1 MGKNYWMIVDSA
13 ERYAELKEK
22 DFSIYGVGSK
32 FRRRAQRMQPDDQVI
47 FYIRGMRK
55 WSATAVIKSK
65 YFTDDSKIWEP
76 GPNGENYPYRVKMAP
91 ELVLDEDDYIDAL
104 ILAPRLE
111 YVKRWAPEDW
121 PLAFFDTLHL
131 LPQKDFR
138 LIEDEMKRIVNGGI
152 RPRRRARSRSRERGN
167 REHQSQDGSRN
178 GTDSRSH
185 QPDTD
190 ASSSEGDLST

>member
-22 DFSIYGVGSK
+22 GFSIYGVGSK

-47 FYIRGMRK
+47 FYIRGLRK
-55 WSATAVIKSK
+55 WGATAVIKSK
-65 YFTDDSKIWEP
+65 YFTDETEIWKP
-76 GPNGENYPYRVKMAP
+76 GPHGETYPYRVEMAP
-91 ELVLDEDDYIDAL
+91 ELVLEERDYIDAL

-138 LIEDEMKRIVNGGI
+138 LIEDEMKRIVKGSV
-152 RPRRRARSRSRERGN
+152 RPRRRPRARN
-167 REHQSQDGSRN
+167 REQGDRDQSSQHESRN
-178 GTDSRSH
+178 GNNRRRN

-190 ASSSEGDLST
+190 ASDGDSST